1 MATIRL
7 ANGGDLTIKLSFDE
21 VKQQLSSS
29 PDFVELPGEDG
40 PVLVRPAAVIAIIE
54 DSKRGTA
61 GFRIGAAAGG

>member
-7 ANGGDLTIKLSFDE
+7 ANGGDLTIKLSIDE
-21 VKQQLSSS
+21 VKKQLSSS

-40 PVLVRPAAVIAIIE
+40 PVLVRPSSVIAIIE

-61 GFRIGAAAGG
+61 GSRISAAAG

>member
-7 ANGGDLTIKLSFDE
+7 TNGGDLTIKLSFDE
-21 VKQQLSSS
+21 VKQQLGSS

-40 PVLVRPAAVIAIIE
+40 PVLVRPTAVVAIIE

-61 GFRIGAAAGG
+61 GFRVSAAAG